1 MLNRVANLGSN
12 SQIPRGNTLT
22 NERNSE
28 KKKRSIFRT
37 SRSASKSRQNIS
49 SSAVWNNHSSSNI
62 RYDNSNNKDNEIFSY
77 PKDLSWEQII
87 TNDGFKKHF
96 LKIFC
101 EKVREGD
108 HFKTIRI
115 NGSTTAGSVVKE
127 LVDTYYLKYGTRD
140 DFCLYEI
147 IGHIQPVPSPHLSAT
162 PIWSFTERNTR
173 QIDLNENIISLLQN
187 TIPGYGLCRRLELR
201 PVNSDYST
209 SGSMFMKGSRSI
221 NGSQAS
227 LRGSVSTSQTTLN
240 SSRSCTPVNGIT
252 NFKDSRRGRAFRG
265 LQIPHG
271 PYFLLLR
278 GNQPDRDVLLHD
290 VTKLIIDNAM
300 QSYMTIGYGKH
311 VDIRLYPTPSEMNSS
326 EGDCI
331 IAKVVGYNVLNTSN
345 NSSKESLVFLEP
357 WDQGMDPTVSSSGS
371 MTPNSSHRIQDNIEI
386 YVNDNLV
393 KPSCSLKFQRQQL
406 LPGDLV
412 FFGSRKRGY
421 VYLFK
426 DPRCIPDHKLELS
439 FTKNDTGSINNMEV
453 NRNVKNIKTNVS
465 NDNDITPRSSEH
477 DSLSVYSSSVLEDMK
492 QYKAIPALNELE
504 WIIEPLLVPLKISD
518 STLSTS
524 VSTSSLSSSI
534 SQKLISLDALGL
546 WDIETDSILEP
557 WRSACLLSLLIR
569 AIGLTKLRNDNTTV
583 TTSVNTHKNI
593 NNIVKNGINTK
604 NPGFNT
610 LRNNSIEHLFKQ
622 ITSILSNYQKRVE
635 LTESGRIVFQFWLSL
650 FFYDLAVYLTPN
662 WLTHD
667 IKCPSVGTVDVKD
680 NTSSLLSQSTTPS
693 SENRHQNTFKSDLSL
708 NHLFGELLAP
718 ETLAEIE
725 EIRKLSYTLADQI
738 IDQLIKT
745 TCHSISPYI
754 SALYQ
759 SSPHDPPL
767 RSQPDRIYLTSPT
780 EWTCSRSELC
790 KWLDRL
796 ASCFDA
802 AFYPSGGTSM
812 SVLNDNENL
821 STNSDSAHSFVSNKS
836 HNGILFNNRVNNQ
849 QQHRRTYQQSNQLIP
864 NLQKYSET
872 SDLSM
877 SGGDSDMDNEYYS
890 GYNKPVQMKNLNVPD
905 DEVFSTDYS
914 KNNSIQSID
923 HSFSH
928 HSINSTMNRI
938 EAIFWRRL
946 LANISYEILNTILFT
961 GTVKIDQETG
971 THLLNGINWLDSWLR
986 IHRLDK
992 HKRPLNILIQVA
1004 NLLATPRKQ
1013 LLKMTWNEM
1022 REAYSYIPPALLRFL
1037 LEEYEEGFGAQ
1048 NANSWS
1054 IDEKDAA
1061 VVDEDPTDLIEIS
1074 LKGWR
1079 SKERLLP
1086 GKTYANQ
1093 SPIYKPVDPYGL
1105 CNQSAMQTCIN
1116 QLDGKLSAI
1125 QSPVIHFRWQELM
1138 RGFPPPRVVP
1148 QIHINHNHPFN
1159 RSTIRNK
1166 LAIANRKRLPIRST
1180 NGRMSISPSVMNQ
1193 NTTLI
1198 ENSEFSPLPNKTQT
1212 SQFDNSMK
1220 SIDKTSKFS
1229 NDMKPKPSSG
1239 EPVWGGSHSS
1249 GMNNPQDTSM
1259 DSKQKALYYLKGL
1272 AASIGGIDL
1281 IANANGD
1288 QDFLSS
1294 ESKYSN
1300 NLQMGSKVNDYPQ
1313 ENVYHSQVFNR
1324 KVTSPHWQNQ
1334 MLETN
1339 RTEIPVSSW
1348 YHDPRLQVPNGLSQS
1363 LGDFNNGFRP
1373 PSNAPS
1379 LSRLNIDQLNE
1390 TANDW
1395 KQYRMSL
1402 LGQGLDKIRTS
1413 KAGSRSVTPRLISNR
1428 NVSSSMSNLPINQFK
1443 IPDMIIHEAADNISE
1458 VVSELDR
1465 GRDTDSDAMS
1475 SVNLLDINP
1484 ERELSDVLTRSGLGN
1499 SVSNVTL
1506 YKEPNSG
1513 FGLVLVDGERTSL
1526 DQPGIF
1532 VKSVAPNSVAEMNGT
1547 FRLGDRIL
1555 AINGRDLTSMTYKD
1569 ALALLRQ
1576 CVSQTTFT
1584 VLRCNLPDPEALLKR
1599 KEI

>member
-12 SQIPRGNTLT
+12 SQISRGNTLT

-49 SSAVWNNHSSSNI
+49 SSAIWNNHSSSNI
-62 RYDNSNNKDNEIFSY
+62 RYDNSNNKDNDFFSY

-140 DFCLYEI
+140 DFGLYEI
-147 IGHIQPVPSPHLSAT
+147 IGHIQPVPSLHLSAT

-201 PVNSDYST
+201 PVNSDYNT
-209 SGSMFMKGSRSI
+209 SGSMFMKESRSVD
-221 NGSQAS
+221 GSQAS

-252 NFKDSRRGRAFRG
+252 HFKDSRRGRAFRG
-265 LQIPHG
+265 VQIPHG

-357 WDQGMDPTVSSSGS
+357 WDQGIDPTVSSSGS
-371 MTPNSSHRIQDNIEI
+371 VTPNNFHRIQDNIEI

-406 LPGDLV
+406 RPGDLV

-439 FTKNDTGSINNMEV
+439 FTKNDTGSINNMEI
-453 NRNVKNIKTNVS
+453 NRNVKTIETNVS
-465 NDNDITPRSSEH
+465 IDNDITPRSSEH
-477 DSLSVYSSSVLEDMK
+477 DSLSGYSSSVLEDMK

-534 SQKLISLDALGL
+534 SQKLISLDALGV

-583 TTSVNTHKNI
+583 TTSSVNTHKNI

-622 ITSILSNYQKRVE
+622 ITSILSNYQKRVG

-667 IKCPSVGTVDVKD
+667 IKCPSAGTVDVKD
-680 NTSSLLSQSTTPS
+680 NKSSLLSQSTTPS

-708 NHLFGELLAP
+708 NHLFGELSAP

-745 TCHSISPYI
+745 TYHSISPYI

-759 SSPHDPPL
+759 SSPHDSPL
-767 RSQPDRIYLTSPT
+767 RSQPDRIYFTSPT
-780 EWTCSRSELC
+780 EWTCSRSELS

-802 AFYPSGGTSM
+802 AFYPSGGTPT

-849 QQHRRTYQQSNQLIP
+849 QQYRRTYQQSNQLVS

-890 GYNKPVQMKNLNVPD
+890 GCNKPVQMKNLNVPD
-905 DEVFSTDYS
+905 DEVFSTDCS
-914 KNNSIQSID
+914 KNNSMQSVD

-928 HSINSTMNRI
+928 HSMNSTMNRI

-961 GTVKIDQETG
+961 GTVKIDHETG
-971 THLLNGINWLDSWLR
+971 TQLLNGINWLDSWLR
-986 IHRLDK
+986 IRRLDK

-1061 VVDEDPTDLIEIS
+1061 VVDEDPTDLIEIA

-1093 SPIYKPVDPYGL
+1093 SPTYKPVDPYGL

-1116 QLDGKLSAI
+1116 QLDGKLSGMSTCLRSYSMLSFTYD
-1125 QSPVIHFRWQELM
+1125 QSSSLLM
-1138 RGFPPPRVVP
+1138 QKYFIKRMVVNVTTVLITSIF
-1148 QIHINHNHPFN
+1148 Q
-1159 RSTIRNK
+1159 SVGGETI
-1166 LAIANRKRLPIRST
+1166 IY
-1180 NGRMSISPSVMNQ
+1180 GR
-1193 NTTLI
+1193 
-1198 ENSEFSPLPNKTQT
+1198 
-1212 SQFDNSMK
+1212 
-1220 SIDKTSKFS
+1220 
-1229 NDMKPKPSSG
+1229 
-1239 EPVWGGSHSS
+1239 
-1249 GMNNPQDTSM
+1249 
-1259 DSKQKALYYLKGL
+1259 
-1272 AASIGGIDL
+1272 
-1281 IANANGD
+1281 
-1288 QDFLSS
+1288 
-1294 ESKYSN
+1294 
-1300 NLQMGSKVNDYPQ
+1300 
-1313 ENVYHSQVFNR
+1313 
-1324 KVTSPHWQNQ
+1324 
-1334 MLETN
+1334 TN
-1339 RTEIPVSSW
+1339 RI
-1348 YHDPRLQVPNGLSQS
+1348 
-1363 LGDFNNGFRP
+1363 
-1373 PSNAPS
+1373 
-1379 LSRLNIDQLNE
+1379 
-1390 TANDW
+1390 
-1395 KQYRMSL
+1395 
-1402 LGQGLDKIRTS
+1402 
-1413 KAGSRSVTPRLISNR
+1413 
-1428 NVSSSMSNLPINQFK
+1428 
-1443 IPDMIIHEAADNISE
+1443 
-1458 VVSELDR
+1458 
-1465 GRDTDSDAMS
+1465 
-1475 SVNLLDINP
+1475 
-1484 ERELSDVLTRSGLGN
+1484 
-1499 SVSNVTL
+1499 
-1506 YKEPNSG
+1506 
-1513 FGLVLVDGERTSL
+1513 
-1526 DQPGIF
+1526 
-1532 VKSVAPNSVAEMNGT
+1532 
-1547 FRLGDRIL
+1547 
-1555 AINGRDLTSMTYKD
+1555 
-1569 ALALLRQ
+1569 
-1576 CVSQTTFT
+1576 
-1584 VLRCNLPDPEALLKR
+1584 
-1599 KEI
+1599 

>member
-1 MLNRVANLGSN
+1 
-12 SQIPRGNTLT
+12 
-22 NERNSE
+22 
-28 KKKRSIFRT
+28 
-37 SRSASKSRQNIS
+37 
-49 SSAVWNNHSSSNI
+49 
-62 RYDNSNNKDNEIFSY
+62 
-77 PKDLSWEQII
+77 
-87 TNDGFKKHF
+87 
-96 LKIFC
+96 
-101 EKVREGD
+101 
-108 HFKTIRI
+108 
-115 NGSTTAGSVVKE
+115 
-127 LVDTYYLKYGTRD
+127 
-140 DFCLYEI
+140 
-147 IGHIQPVPSPHLSAT
+147 
-162 PIWSFTERNTR
+162 
-173 QIDLNENIISLLQN
+173 
-187 TIPGYGLCRRLELR
+187 
-201 PVNSDYST
+201 
-209 SGSMFMKGSRSI
+209 
-221 NGSQAS
+221 
-227 LRGSVSTSQTTLN
+227 
-240 SSRSCTPVNGIT
+240 
-252 NFKDSRRGRAFRG
+252 
-265 LQIPHG
+265 
-271 PYFLLLR
+271 
-278 GNQPDRDVLLHD
+278 
-290 VTKLIIDNAM
+290 
-300 QSYMTIGYGKH
+300 
-311 VDIRLYPTPSEMNSS
+311 MNS
-326 EGDCI
+326 
-331 IAKVVGYNVLNTSN
+331 
-345 NSSKESLVFLEP
+345 
-357 WDQGMDPTVSSSGS
+357 
-371 MTPNSSHRIQDNIEI
+371 
-386 YVNDNLV
+386 
-393 KPSCSLKFQRQQL
+393 
-406 LPGDLV
+406 
-412 FFGSRKRGY
+412 
-421 VYLFK
+421 
-426 DPRCIPDHKLELS
+426 
-439 FTKNDTGSINNMEV
+439 
-453 NRNVKNIKTNVS
+453 
-465 NDNDITPRSSEH
+465 
-477 DSLSVYSSSVLEDMK
+477 
-492 QYKAIPALNELE
+492 
-504 WIIEPLLVPLKISD
+504 
-518 STLSTS
+518 
-524 VSTSSLSSSI
+524 
-534 SQKLISLDALGL
+534 
-546 WDIETDSILEP
+546 
-557 WRSACLLSLLIR
+557 
-569 AIGLTKLRNDNTTV
+569 
-583 TTSVNTHKNI
+583 
-593 NNIVKNGINTK
+593 
-604 NPGFNT
+604 
-610 LRNNSIEHLFKQ
+610 
-622 ITSILSNYQKRVE
+622 
-635 LTESGRIVFQFWLSL
+635 
-650 FFYDLAVYLTPN
+650 
-662 WLTHD
+662 
-667 IKCPSVGTVDVKD
+667 
-680 NTSSLLSQSTTPS
+680 
-693 SENRHQNTFKSDLSL
+693 
-708 NHLFGELLAP
+708 
-718 ETLAEIE
+718 
-725 EIRKLSYTLADQI
+725 
-738 IDQLIKT
+738 
-745 TCHSISPYI
+745 
-754 SALYQ
+754 
-759 SSPHDPPL
+759 
-767 RSQPDRIYLTSPT
+767 
-780 EWTCSRSELC
+780 
-790 KWLDRL
+790 
-796 ASCFDA
+796 
-802 AFYPSGGTSM
+802 
-812 SVLNDNENL
+812 
-821 STNSDSAHSFVSNKS
+821 
-836 HNGILFNNRVNNQ
+836 
-849 QQHRRTYQQSNQLIP
+849 
-864 NLQKYSET
+864 
-872 SDLSM
+872 
-877 SGGDSDMDNEYYS
+877 
-890 GYNKPVQMKNLNVPD
+890 
-905 DEVFSTDYS
+905 
-914 KNNSIQSID
+914 
-923 HSFSH
+923 
-928 HSINSTMNRI
+928 
-938 EAIFWRRL
+938 
-946 LANISYEILNTILFT
+946 
-961 GTVKIDQETG
+961 TVKIDHETG

-986 IHRLDK
+986 IRRLDK

-1061 VVDEDPTDLIEIS
+1061 VVDEDP
-1074 LKGWR
+1074 
-1079 SKERLLP
+1079 
-1086 GKTYANQ
+1086 
-1093 SPIYKPVDPYGL
+1093 
-1105 CNQSAMQTCIN
+1105 
-1116 QLDGKLSAI
+1116 I
-1125 QSPVIHFRWQELM
+1125 QSPVIYFRWQELM
-1138 RGFPPPRVVP
+1138 RGFPPPRVMP

-1166 LAIANRKRLPIRST
+1166 LAIANRKRLPIRSN

-1339 RTEIPVSSW
+1339 RTEIPVSPW

-1379 LSRLNIDQLNE
+1379 LSRLNMDQLNE

-1443 IPDMIIHEAADNISE
+1443 IPDMIIQEAADNISE

-1576 CVSQTTFT
+1576 CVNQTTFT

>member
-49 SSAVWNNHSSSNI
+49 SSAIWNNHSSSNI
-62 RYDNSNNKDNEIFSY
+62 RYDNSNNKDNEYFSY

-147 IGHIQPVPSPHLSAT
+147 IGHIQPVSSHLSAT

-201 PVNSDYST
+201 PVNSDHNT
-209 SGSMFMKGSRSI
+209 TGSMFMKESRGVD
-221 NGSQAS
+221 GSQAS
-227 LRGSVSTSQTTLN
+227 LRGSVSASQTTLN

-252 NFKDSRRGRAFRG
+252 HFKDSRRGRAFRG

-311 VDIRLYPTPSEMNSS
+311 VNIRLYPTPSEMNSS

-357 WDQGMDPTVSSSGS
+357 WDQSIDPTVSSSGP
-371 MTPNSSHRIQDNIEI
+371 MTPNSFHRIQDNIEI

-406 LPGDLV
+406 RPGDLI

-439 FTKNDTGSINNMEV
+439 FTKNDTGSINNMEI
-453 NRNVKNIKTNVS
+453 NRNVKNIKANVS
-465 NDNDITPRSSEH
+465 NDNDITPRSSGH
-477 DSLSVYSSSVLEDMK
+477 DSSSVYSSSVLEDMK
-492 QYKAIPALNELE
+492 QFKAIPALNELE

-518 STLSTS
+518 STSLSTS

-534 SQKLISLDALGL
+534 SQKLISLDALGV
-546 WDIETDSILEP
+546 WDIKTDSILEP

-583 TTSVNTHKNI
+583 TTSSVTTHKHI
-593 NNIVKNGINTK
+593 NSTVKNGINTK

-622 ITSILSNYQKRVE
+622 ITSILSNYQKRAE

-650 FFYDLAVYLTPN
+650 FFYDLAIYLTPN

-680 NTSSLLSQSTTPS
+680 NTSSLLSQPTSPS
-693 SENRHQNTFKSDLSL
+693 SENRHQNTSKSDLSL

-759 SSPHDPPL
+759 SSPHDSPL
-767 RSQPDRIYLTSPT
+767 RSQPDRIYFTSPT
-780 EWTCSRSELC
+780 EWTCSRSELS

-802 AFYPSGGTSM
+802 AFYPSGGTPI

-821 STNSDSAHSFVSNKS
+821 STNSDSVHSLVSNKS
-836 HNGILFNNRVNNQ
+836 QNGISFNNRVNNQ
-849 QQHRRTYQQSNQLIP
+849 QHYRRTHQQSNQLVP

-890 GYNKPVQMKNLNVPD
+890 GYNKPVQMKNINLPD
-905 DEVFSTDYS
+905 DEVFSTDCS
-914 KNNSIQSID
+914 KHNTMQSID

-928 HSINSTMNRI
+928 HSMNSTMNRL

-961 GTVKIDQETG
+961 GTVKIDHETG

-986 IHRLDK
+986 IRRLDK
-992 HKRPLNILIQVA
+992 HKRPLNIIIQVA

-1037 LEEYEEGFGAQ
+1037 LEEYEDGFGAQ

-1061 VVDEDPTDLIEIS
+1061 VVDEDPTDLIEIA

-1105 CNQSAMQTCIN
+1105 CVQSAMQTCVN

-1125 QSPVIHFRWQELM
+1125 QSPVIYFRWQELM
-1138 RGFPPPRVVP
+1138 REFPPPRVMP
-1148 QIHINHNHPFN
+1148 QIHINHNHTFN

-1166 LAIANRKRLPIRST
+1166 LAIANRKRLPIRSN

-1212 SQFDNSMK
+1212 SQFDISVK
-1220 SIDKTSKFS
+1220 SVDQTSKFS

-1288 QDFLSS
+1288 QDFLP
-1294 ESKYSN
+1294 ESKYLN
-1300 NLQMGSKVNDYPQ
+1300 NPQMGSKVNDYPQ

-1324 KVTSPHWQNQ
+1324 KVISPHWQNQ

-1339 RTEIPVSSW
+1339 RTEIPVSPW

-1379 LSRLNIDQLNE
+1379 LSRLNMDQLNE

-1413 KAGSRSVTPRLISNR
+1413 KAGSRSVTPRLISSR

-1443 IPDMIIHEAADNISE
+1443 IPDMIIQEAADNISE

-1484 ERELSDVLTRSGLGN
+1484 ERALSDVLARSGLGN

-1569 ALALLRQ
+1569 
-1576 CVSQTTFT
+1576 
-1584 VLRCNLPDPEALLKR
+1584 
-1599 KEI
+1599 EIITNIDCEGEN

>member
-28 KKKRSIFRT
+28 KKRKSIFRT

-49 SSAVWNNHSSSNI
+49 SSAIWNNHNSSNI
-62 RYDNSNNKDNEIFSY
+62 RYDNRDNENFSY
-77 PKDLSWEQII
+77 PKDLSWEQIV

-147 IGHIQPVPSPHLSAT
+147 IGHIQPVSSPNLSAT

-201 PVNSDYST
+201 PVNNGYNT
-209 SGSMFMKGSRSI
+209 TGSMFMKESRSVDC
-221 NGSQAS
+221 SQAS
-227 LRGSVSTSQTTLN
+227 LRGSVSASQTTLN
-240 SSRSCTPVNGIT
+240 SSRSCTPVNGIAL
-252 NFKDSRRGRAFRG
+252 FKDSRRGRAFRG
-265 LQIPHG
+265 VQIPNG

-311 VDIRLYPTPSEMNSS
+311 VDIRLYPTPSELNSS
-326 EGDCI
+326 QGDCI
-331 IAKVVGYNVLNTSN
+331 IAKVVGYNVINTSN

-357 WDQGMDPTVSSSGS
+357 WDQGIDPTVSSSGT
-371 MTPNSSHRIQDNIEI
+371 MTPNSFHRIQDNIEI
-386 YVNDNLV
+386 YVNDVLV
-393 KPSCSLKFQRQQL
+393 KPSYSLKFQRQQL
-406 LPGDLV
+406 RPGDLI
-412 FFGSRKRGY
+412 FFGTRKRGY

-439 FTKNDTGSINNMEV
+439 FTKNVGSINNMEI
-453 NRNVKNIKTNVS
+453 NRNVKNIKASVS
-465 NDNDITPRSSEH
+465 DDNDITPRSSGN
-477 DSLSVYSSSVLEDMK
+477 DNFSVHSSSVLEDIK
-492 QYKAIPALNELE
+492 QFKAIPALNELE
-504 WIIEPLLVPLKISD
+504 WIIEPLLVPLKLSD
-518 STLSTS
+518 SASLSTS
-524 VSTSSLSSSI
+524 VSTSFLSSSI
-534 SQKLISLDALGL
+534 SQKLISLDALGA
-546 WDIETDSILEP
+546 WDIKTDSILEP

-569 AIGLTKLRNDNTTV
+569 AIGLTKLRNDNTNI
-583 TTSVNTHKNI
+583 TTYPVITHEST
-593 NNIVKNGINTK
+593 NNIVKNGMNTK
-604 NPGFNT
+604 NPGSNI
-610 LRNNSIEHLFKQ
+610 LKSNSIDLFKQ
-622 ITSILSNYQKRVE
+622 ITSILSNYQKRAE

-650 FFYDLAVYLTPN
+650 FFYDLATYLTPN

-667 IKCPSVGTVDVKD
+667 IKSPSVGTVDGKD
-680 NTSSLLSQSTTPS
+680 NTSSSISQPTTPG
-693 SENRHQNTFKSDLSL
+693 SENRHQNTSKSDLSL

-725 EIRKLSYTLADQI
+725 EVRKLSYTLADQI

-759 SSPHDPPL
+759 SSPHDSPL
-767 RSQPDRIYLTSPT
+767 RSQPDRIYLASST
-780 EWTCSRSELC
+780 EWTSSRSELS

-802 AFYPSGGTSM
+802 AFYPSGSTSM

-821 STNSDSAHSFVSNKS
+821 SINSDSVHSFLSNKS
-836 HNGILFNNRVNNQ
+836 QSGISFNNRVNNKQ
-849 QQHRRTYQQSNQLIP
+849 QYRRTYQQSNQLLP
-864 NLQKYSET
+864 NLQKNSET

-877 SGGDSDMDNEYYS
+877 SGGESDMDNEYYS
-890 GYNKPVQMKNLNVPD
+890 GYNKPVQLKNFNVPD
-905 DEVFSTDYS
+905 DEVFSTDCS
-914 KNNSIQSID
+914 KHNTMQSID
-923 HSFSH
+923 NSLSH
-928 HSINSTMNRI
+928 HPMNSTMNRL

-961 GTVKIDQETG
+961 GTVKIDHETG

-986 IHRLDK
+986 IRRLDK

-1022 REAYSYIPPALLRFL
+1022 REAHSYIPPALLRFL

-1061 VVDEDPTDLIEIS
+1061 VVDEDPTDLIEIA

-1086 GKTYANQ
+1086 GKTHTNQ
-1093 SPIYKPVDPYGL
+1093 SPIYKPMDPYGL
-1105 CNQSAMQTCIN
+1105 CIQSAMQNCII

-1125 QSPVIHFRWQELM
+1125 QSPLIYFRWQELM
-1138 RGFPPPRVVP
+1138 REFPPPRVMP
-1148 QIHINHNHPFN
+1148 QIHINHNHTFN

-1166 LAIANRKRLPIRST
+1166 LAVANRKRLPIRST
-1180 NGRMSISPSVMNQ
+1180 NGRMSTSPSVMNQ
-1193 NTTLI
+1193 NSTLI

-1212 SQFDNSMK
+1212 SQFDNSVK
-1220 SIDKTSKFS
+1220 SIDQTSKFF

-1239 EPVWGGSHSS
+1239 EPVWCGNHSS

-1281 IANANGD
+1281 IANAIGD
-1288 QDFLSS
+1288 HDFLPS

-1300 NLQMGSKVNDYPQ
+1300 NPQMGSKVNYYPQ

-1324 KVTSPHWQNQ
+1324 KVISPHWPNQ

-1339 RTEIPVSSW
+1339 RTEIPVSPW
-1348 YHDPRLQVPNGLSQS
+1348 YHDSRLQVPNGLSQS

-1443 IPDMIIHEAADNISE
+1443 VPDMIIQEAADNISE

-1484 ERELSDVLTRSGLGN
+1484 ERALSDVLTRSGLGN

-1576 CVSQTTFT
+1576 CVNQTTFT
-1584 VLRCNLPDPEALLKR
+1584 VLRCNLPDPQALLKR

>member
-49 SSAVWNNHSSSNI
+49 SSAIWNNHSSSNI
-62 RYDNSNNKDNEIFSY
+62 RYDNSNNKDNEYFSY

-147 IGHIQPVPSPHLSAT
+147 IGHIQPVSSHLSAT

-201 PVNSDYST
+201 PVNSDHNT
-209 SGSMFMKGSRSI
+209 TGSMFMKESRGVD
-221 NGSQAS
+221 GSQAS
-227 LRGSVSTSQTTLN
+227 LRGSVSASQTTLN

-252 NFKDSRRGRAFRG
+252 HFKDSRRGRAFRG

-311 VDIRLYPTPSEMNSS
+311 VNIRLYPTPSEMNSS

-357 WDQGMDPTVSSSGS
+357 WDQSIDPTVSSSGP
-371 MTPNSSHRIQDNIEI
+371 MTPNSFHRIQDNIEI

-406 LPGDLV
+406 RPGDLI

-439 FTKNDTGSINNMEV
+439 FTKNDTGSINNMEI
-453 NRNVKNIKTNVS
+453 NRNVKNIKANVS
-465 NDNDITPRSSEH
+465 NDNDITPRSSGH
-477 DSLSVYSSSVLEDMK
+477 DSSSVYSSSVLEDMK
-492 QYKAIPALNELE
+492 QFKAIPALNELE

-518 STLSTS
+518 STSLSTS

-534 SQKLISLDALGL
+534 SQKLISLDALGV
-546 WDIETDSILEP
+546 WDIKTDSILEP

-583 TTSVNTHKNI
+583 TTSSVTTHKHI
-593 NNIVKNGINTK
+593 NSTVKNGINTK

-622 ITSILSNYQKRVE
+622 ITSILSNYQKRAE

-650 FFYDLAVYLTPN
+650 FFYDLAIYLTPN

-680 NTSSLLSQSTTPS
+680 NTSSLLSQPTSPS
-693 SENRHQNTFKSDLSL
+693 SENRHQNTSKSDLSL

-759 SSPHDPPL
+759 SSPHDSPL
-767 RSQPDRIYLTSPT
+767 RSQPDRIYFTSPT
-780 EWTCSRSELC
+780 EWTCSRSELS

-802 AFYPSGGTSM
+802 AFYPSGGTPI

-821 STNSDSAHSFVSNKS
+821 STNSDSVHSLVSNKS
-836 HNGILFNNRVNNQ
+836 QNGISFNNRVNNQ
-849 QQHRRTYQQSNQLIP
+849 QHYRRTHQQSNQLVP

-890 GYNKPVQMKNLNVPD
+890 GYNKPVQMKNINLPD
-905 DEVFSTDYS
+905 DEVFSTDCS
-914 KNNSIQSID
+914 KHNTMQSID

-928 HSINSTMNRI
+928 HSMNSTMNRL

-961 GTVKIDQETG
+961 GTVKIDHETG

-986 IHRLDK
+986 IRRLDK
-992 HKRPLNILIQVA
+992 HKRPLNIIIQVA

-1037 LEEYEEGFGAQ
+1037 LEEYEDGFGAQ

-1061 VVDEDPTDLIEIS
+1061 VVDEDPTDLIEIA

-1105 CNQSAMQTCIN
+1105 CVQSAMQTCVN

-1125 QSPVIHFRWQELM
+1125 QSPVIYFRWQELM
-1138 RGFPPPRVVP
+1138 REFPPPRVMP
-1148 QIHINHNHPFN
+1148 QIHINHNHTFN

-1166 LAIANRKRLPIRST
+1166 LAIANRKRLPIRSN

-1212 SQFDNSMK
+1212 SQFDISVK
-1220 SIDKTSKFS
+1220 SVDQTSKFS

-1288 QDFLSS
+1288 QDFLP
-1294 ESKYSN
+1294 ESKYLN
-1300 NLQMGSKVNDYPQ
+1300 NPQMGSKVNDYPQ

-1324 KVTSPHWQNQ
+1324 KVISPHWQNQ

-1339 RTEIPVSSW
+1339 RTEIPVSPW

-1379 LSRLNIDQLNE
+1379 LSRLNMDQLNE

-1413 KAGSRSVTPRLISNR
+1413 KAGSRSVTPRLISSR

-1443 IPDMIIHEAADNISE
+1443 IPDMIIQEAADNISE

-1484 ERELSDVLTRSGLGN
+1484 ERALSDVLARSGLGN

-1584 VLRCNLPDPEALLKR
+1584 VLRCNLPDPQALLKR

>member
-49 SSAVWNNHSSSNI
+49 SSAIWNNHSSSNI
-62 RYDNSNNKDNEIFSY
+62 RYDNSNNKDNEYFSY

-147 IGHIQPVPSPHLSAT
+147 IGHIQPVSSHLSAT

-201 PVNSDYST
+201 PVNSDHNT
-209 SGSMFMKGSRSI
+209 TGSMFMKESRGVD
-221 NGSQAS
+221 GSQAS
-227 LRGSVSTSQTTLN
+227 LRGSVSASQTTLN

-252 NFKDSRRGRAFRG
+252 HFKDSRRGRAFRG

-311 VDIRLYPTPSEMNSS
+311 VNIRLYPTPSEMNSS

-357 WDQGMDPTVSSSGS
+357 WDQSIDPTVSSSGP
-371 MTPNSSHRIQDNIEI
+371 MTPNSFHRIQDNIEI

-406 LPGDLV
+406 RPGDLI

-439 FTKNDTGSINNMEV
+439 FTKNDTGSINNMEI
-453 NRNVKNIKTNVS
+453 NRNVKNIKANVS
-465 NDNDITPRSSEH
+465 NDNDITPRSSGH
-477 DSLSVYSSSVLEDMK
+477 DSSSVYSSSVLEDMK
-492 QYKAIPALNELE
+492 QFKAIPALNELE

-518 STLSTS
+518 STSLSTS

-534 SQKLISLDALGL
+534 SQKLISLDALGV
-546 WDIETDSILEP
+546 WDIKTDSILEP

-583 TTSVNTHKNI
+583 TTSSVTTHKHI
-593 NNIVKNGINTK
+593 NSTVKNGINTK

-622 ITSILSNYQKRVE
+622 ITSILSNYQKRAE

-650 FFYDLAVYLTPN
+650 FFYDLAIYLTPN

-680 NTSSLLSQSTTPS
+680 NTSSLLSQPTSPS
-693 SENRHQNTFKSDLSL
+693 SENRHQNTSKSDLSL

-759 SSPHDPPL
+759 SSPHDSPL
-767 RSQPDRIYLTSPT
+767 RSQPDRIYFTSPT
-780 EWTCSRSELC
+780 EWTCSRSELS

-802 AFYPSGGTSM
+802 AFYPSGGTPI

-821 STNSDSAHSFVSNKS
+821 STNSDSVHSLVSNKS
-836 HNGILFNNRVNNQ
+836 QNGISFNNRVNNQ
-849 QQHRRTYQQSNQLIP
+849 QHYRRTHQQSNQLVP

-890 GYNKPVQMKNLNVPD
+890 GYNKPVQMKNINLPD
-905 DEVFSTDYS
+905 DEVFSTDCS
-914 KNNSIQSID
+914 KHNTMQSID

-928 HSINSTMNRI
+928 HSMNSTMNRL

-961 GTVKIDQETG
+961 GTVKIDHETG

-986 IHRLDK
+986 IRRLDK
-992 HKRPLNILIQVA
+992 HKRPLNIIIQVA

-1037 LEEYEEGFGAQ
+1037 LEEYEDGFGAQ

-1061 VVDEDPTDLIEIS
+1061 VVDEDPTDLIEIA

-1105 CNQSAMQTCIN
+1105 CVQSAMQTCVN

-1125 QSPVIHFRWQELM
+1125 QSPVIYFRWQELM
-1138 RGFPPPRVVP
+1138 REFPPPRVMP
-1148 QIHINHNHPFN
+1148 QIHINHNHTFN

-1166 LAIANRKRLPIRST
+1166 LAIANRKRLPIRSN

-1212 SQFDNSMK
+1212 SQFDISVK
-1220 SIDKTSKFS
+1220 SVDQTSKFS

-1239 EPVWGGSHSS
+1239 EPVWGGSHIC
-1249 GMNNPQDTSM
+1249 
-1259 DSKQKALYYLKGL
+1259 LYHIAVYLG
-1272 AASIGGIDL
+1272 
-1281 IANANGD
+1281 
-1288 QDFLSS
+1288 
-1294 ESKYSN
+1294 SN
-1300 NLQMGSKVNDYPQ
+1300 
-1313 ENVYHSQVFNR
+1313 F
-1324 KVTSPHWQNQ
+1324 
-1334 MLETN
+1334 
-1339 RTEIPVSSW
+1339 I
-1348 YHDPRLQVPNGLSQS
+1348 
-1363 LGDFNNGFRP
+1363 
-1373 PSNAPS
+1373 
-1379 LSRLNIDQLNE
+1379 
-1390 TANDW
+1390 
-1395 KQYRMSL
+1395 
-1402 LGQGLDKIRTS
+1402 
-1413 KAGSRSVTPRLISNR
+1413 
-1428 NVSSSMSNLPINQFK
+1428 
-1443 IPDMIIHEAADNISE
+1443 
-1458 VVSELDR
+1458 
-1465 GRDTDSDAMS
+1465 
-1475 SVNLLDINP
+1475 
-1484 ERELSDVLTRSGLGN
+1484 
-1499 SVSNVTL
+1499 
-1506 YKEPNSG
+1506 
-1513 FGLVLVDGERTSL
+1513 
-1526 DQPGIF
+1526 
-1532 VKSVAPNSVAEMNGT
+1532 
-1547 FRLGDRIL
+1547 
-1555 AINGRDLTSMTYKD
+1555 
-1569 ALALLRQ
+1569 
-1576 CVSQTTFT
+1576 
-1584 VLRCNLPDPEALLKR
+1584 
-1599 KEI
+1599 